1 MPDSPKDLLRD
12 LDATQPALRELP
24 SGEPPGAEPPVR
36 EPAPREDGL
45 LRRLRDW
52 LARRLDRDELT
63 RFIRHRFVPWIE
75 DQTKRSTRAGRAFW
89 EELGDDE
96 RQRLRAFLTDVSHN
110 PRDAVRSRSRE
121 ELALLVIAVRRG
133 LLAAREVW
141 SDPE

>member
-1 MPDSPKDLLRD
+1 MPDSPKDLLRE
-12 LDATQPALRELP
+12 LDATQPGVRELP
-24 SGEPPGAEPPVR
+24 SGEPSGGEPPLP
-36 EPAPREDGL
+36 EPAARDDGL

-52 LARRLDRDELT
+52 LARRLDRDALT
-63 RFIRHRFVPWIE
+63 RFIRHRFLPWIE

-89 EELGDDE
+89 EELGDEE
-96 RQRLRAFLTDVSHN
+96 RRRLRVFLTDVSRN

-141 SDPE
+141 SDLQ